1 MNDLELDLDTKAKL
15 YALKEFLKANG
26 LTWMPCKKADQLP
39 KADMRII
46 EHDIN
51 VRISRD
57 EESDHFFYK
66 RYRHRHP
73 VFIRPSDTADFVIEK
88 VQNAIIDAMRRA
100 QSTRARILK
109 KQNDEKSK

>member
-15 YALKEFLKANG
+15 HALKEFLKANG
-26 LTWMPCKKADQLP
+26 LTWMPYKHADRLP
-39 KADMRII
+39 KADMCII
-46 EHDIN
+46 EHDVN

-57 EESDHFFYK
+57 EENDYLFFK
-66 RYRHRHP
+66 HYRHRHP

-100 QSTRARILK
+100 QRTRARILK
-109 KQNDEKSK
+109 KQNDEKSR